1 MPVNTLLQVRRG
13 SSSDWSTAN
22 GGNGA
27 VLGAGEIGLDTT
39 IDRIKIGDGTT
50 AWNSLEFL
58 SVGFDDIH
66 TSAGSGVSITTV
78 TDGNSQVT
86 GISLSA
92 NIVGGDN
99 ITLSNDGGQLTIN
112 GEAGITL
119 SEGTGIHIET
129 VGSDNKLSVSGLT
142 SNNISNF
149 NAAVDAR
156 VTAASVSAEEVRDI
170 MGTGMGGGT
179 GIHIVYDDDGNQL
192 INIHVSGLQLTNIG
206 DITAT
211 AAEVNLLDGVTATTN
226 ELNILDGVT
235 STATELNL
243 VDGSSAGTIVNSKAV
258 IYGSAGE
265 VNATTL
271 QIAGTSITSTAAELN
286 ILDGVTASASE
297 INILDGVTASTSE
310 INILDGVT
318 SNATEI
324 NYLDGITL
332 GTASASKVLSVDSN
346 LDVQSIRNL
355 SIDGDLTVGGTTTT
369 VNSTVVTIDDPIFTL
384 GGDTAPGSDDNKDRG
399 IEFRW
404 HNGSSSKVGFFGFD
418 DSTGKF
424 TFIPDATNTSEVFGG
439 TKGELDATV
448 DFSNLANIDI
458 TNTHI
463 NASAA
468 IAVSK
473 LASSSV
479 TVGTTEI
486 TLGGSS
492 TSLAGMTAIAGA
504 SAGSPMTIT
513 NATID
518 GGSP

>member
-50 AWNSLEFL
+50 AWNSLEFV

-66 TSAGSGVSITTV
+66 TNAGSGVSITTV
-78 TDGNSQVT
+78 TDANSQVT

-211 AAEVNLLDGVTATTN
+211 AAEVNLLDGVTSTTN
-226 ELNILDGVT
+226 ELNILDGVTASTSEINILDGVT

-271 QIAGTSITSTAAELN
+271 QIAGTSITSTAVELN
-286 ILDGVTASASE
+286 ILDGVTA
-297 INILDGVTASTSE
+297 D
-310 INILDGVT
+310 
-318 SNATEI
+318 ATEI

>member
-13 SSSDWSTAN
+13 TSSDWSTAN

-66 TSAGSGVSITTV
+66 TNAGSGVSITTV
-78 TDGNSQVT
+78 TDANSQVT

-142 SNNISNF
+142 HNNISDF
-149 NAAVDAR
+149 DAAVDAR
-156 VTAASVSAEEVRDI
+156 VTAASVSPEEIRDI
-170 MGTGMGGGT
+170 MGTGMGAGT

-192 INIHVSGLQLTNIG
+192 INIHVSGLQLANIG
-206 DITAT
+206 DVTAT
-211 AAEVNLLDGVTATTN
+211 ATEVNLLDGVTATTN

-235 STATELNL
+235 ASTSELNTLDGVTSSTSELNILDGVTATATELNL
-243 VDGSSAGTIVNSKAV
+243 VDGSSAATVVNSKAV
-258 IYGSAGE
+258 IYGPSGQ

-271 QIAGTSITSTAAELN
+271 QIGGTSITSTAAE
-286 ILDGVTASASE
+286 
-297 INILDGVTASTSE
+297 INILDGVTA
-310 INILDGVT
+310 
-318 SNATEI
+318 NATEI

-404 HNGSSSKVGFFGFD
+404 HNGSAAKVGFFGFD

-473 LASSSV
+473 LASSSI

-486 TLGGSS
+486 TLGNSS

>member
-1 MPVNTLLQVRRG
+1 MAVNTLIQVRRG
-13 SSSDWSTAN
+13 TSAEWAASN
-22 GGNGA
+22 GSVGA

-50 AWNSLEFL
+50 AWNSLEFVAM
-58 SVGFDDIH
+58 SYTDILV
-66 TSAGSGVSITTV
+66 GSGVSITQS

-86 GISLSA
+86 GLSLSTNLA
-92 NIVGGDN
+92 AGDN
-99 ITLSNDGGQLTIN
+99 ITLTKDGNGQITIA
-112 GEAGITL
+112 GEAGLTL
-119 SEGTGIHIET
+119 SEGTGIHIVTDGDDREI
-129 VGSDNKLSVSGLT
+129 NISGLN
-142 SNNISNF
+142 SVHIGDF
-149 NAAVDAR
+149 NTAVDAR
-156 VTAASVSAEEVRDI
+156 VTAASVSAEEIMDI
-170 MGTGMGGGT
+170 VGSS
-179 GIHIVYDDDGNQL
+179 GIGRSGVHTWYDDDGTGNL
-192 INIHVSGLQLTNIG
+192 YFTVTGLNLDALG

-235 STATELNL
+235 ATATELNL

-271 QIAGTSITSTAAELN
+271 QIAGTSITSTAAEL
-286 ILDGVTASASE
+286 
-297 INILDGVTASTSE
+297 
-310 INILDGVT
+310 NILDGVT

-384 GGDTAPGSDDNKDRG
+384 GGDSAPGSDDNKDRG
-399 IEFRW
+399 VEFRW
-404 HNGSSSKVGFFGFD
+404 HNGSTAKVGFFGFD

-424 TFIPDATNTSEVFGG
+424 TFIPDATNTSEVFSGS
-439 TKGELDATV
+439 KGELDATV

-463 NASAA
+463 NSSAA

-473 LASSSV
+473 LASSSI

-486 TLGGSS
+486 TLGNSS
-492 TSLAGMTAIAGA
+492 TSISGMAVFAGTN
-504 SAGSPMTIT
+504 AGSPVVISY
-513 NATID
+513 ATID

>member
-13 SSSDWSTAN
+13 TSSDWSTAN

-66 TSAGSGVSITTV
+66 TNAGSGVSITTV

-99 ITLSNDGGQLTIN
+99 ITLSNTGGQLTIN

-129 VGSDNKLSVSGLT
+129 VGSNNKLSVSGLT
-142 SNNISNF
+142 HNNIGDF
-149 NAAVDAR
+149 DAAVDAR
-156 VTAASVSAEEVRDI
+156 VTAASVSPEEIRDI

-192 INIHVSGLQLTNIG
+192 INLHVSGLQLANIG
-206 DITAT
+206 DVTAT
-211 AAEVNLLDGVTATTN
+211 ATEVNLLDGVTATTN
-226 ELNILDGVT
+226 EL
-235 STATELNL
+235 
-243 VDGSSAGTIVNSKAV
+243 
-258 IYGSAGE
+258 
-265 VNATTL
+265 
-271 QIAGTSITSTAAELN
+271 
-286 ILDGVTASASE
+286 
-297 INILDGVTASTSE
+297 
-310 INILDGVT
+310 NILDGVT

-384 GGDTAPGSDDNKDRG
+384 GGDTVPGSDDNKDRG

-404 HNGSSSKVGFFGFD
+404 HNGSSGKVGFFGFD

-424 TFIPDATNTSEVFGG
+424 TFIPDASNSSEVFSG

-473 LASSSV
+473 LASSSI

-486 TLGGSS
+486 TLGNSS

-504 SAGSPMTIT
+504 SSASPMTIT
-513 NATID
+513 NASID

>member
-50 AWNSLEFL
+50 AWNSLEFV

-66 TSAGSGVSITTV
+66 TNAGSGVSITTV
-78 TDGNSQVT
+78 TDSNSQVT
-86 GISLSA
+86 GVSFSA

-99 ITLSNDGGQLTIN
+99 ITLSNTGGQITIN
-112 GEAGITL
+112 GEAGLTL
-119 SEGTGIHIET
+119 SEGTGVHIET
-129 VGSDNKLSVSGLT
+129 VGSNNKLSVSGLT
-142 SNNISNF
+142 HNNIGDF
-149 NAAVDAR
+149 DAAVDAR
-156 VTAASVSAEEVRDI
+156 VTAASVSPEEIRDI

-192 INIHVSGLQLTNIG
+192 INLHVSGLQLANIG
-206 DITAT
+206 DVTAT
-211 AAEVNLLDGVTATTN
+211 ATEVNLLDGVTATTN

-235 STATELNL
+235 ATATELNL
-243 VDGSSAGTIVNSKAV
+243 VDGSSAATVVNSKAV
-258 IYGSAGE
+258 IYGSAGQ

-271 QIAGTSITSTAAELN
+271 QIGGTSITATAA
-286 ILDGVTASASE
+286 E
-297 INILDGVTASTSE
+297 INILDGVTA
-310 INILDGVT
+310 
-318 SNATEI
+318 NATEI

-332 GTASASKVLSVDSN
+332 GTASASKILSVDSN
-346 LDVQSIRNL
+346 LDLQSIRNL

-404 HNGSSSKVGFFGFD
+404 HNGSAAKVGFFGFD

-424 TFIPDATNTSEVFGG
+424 TFIPDASNSSEVFSG

-473 LASSSV
+473 LASSSI

-486 TLGGSS
+486 TLGNSS

>member
-66 TSAGSGVSITTV
+66 TNAGSGVSITTV
-78 TDGNSQVT
+78 TDSNSQVT

-99 ITLSNDGGQLTIN
+99 ITLSNTGGQLTIN

-142 SNNISNF
+142 HNNIGDF
-149 NAAVDAR
+149 DAAVDAR
-156 VTAASVSAEEVRDI
+156 VTAASVSPEEIRDI
-170 MGTGMGGGT
+170 MGTGMGAGT

-192 INIHVSGLQLTNIG
+192 INIHVSGLQLGNIG
-206 DITAT
+206 DVTAT
-211 AAEVNLLDGVTATTN
+211 ATEVNLLDGVTATTN

-235 STATELNL
+235 ATATELNL

-271 QIAGTSITSTAAELN
+271 QIAGTSITSTAAEL
-286 ILDGVTASASE
+286 
-297 INILDGVTASTSE
+297 
-310 INILDGVT
+310 NILDGVT

-404 HNGSSSKVGFFGFD
+404 HNGSAAKVGFFGFD

-473 LASSSV
+473 LAASSV

-486 TLGGSS
+486 TLGNSS

-513 NATID
+513 NSTID